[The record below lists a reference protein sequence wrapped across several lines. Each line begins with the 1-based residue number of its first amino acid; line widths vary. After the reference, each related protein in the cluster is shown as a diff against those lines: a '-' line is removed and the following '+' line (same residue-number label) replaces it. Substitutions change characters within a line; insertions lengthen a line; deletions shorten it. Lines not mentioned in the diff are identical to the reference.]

1 MLQSEPPQAG
11 LATWAGKARDEN
23 SQVGHQW
30 AQDSSPSSPVPLGFL
45 SSLYHKVSGVLCLL
59 NRKREREREEYP
71 GGLAVKGSSTVSVAA
86 QVTTVVQVLSPAKE
100 FPHASGV
107 TKKKK
112 REREMIILFPLC

>member
-86 QVTTVVQVLSPAKE
+86 QVTLWCKFYHRPRNFHMPQV
-100 FPHASGV
+100 
-107 TKKKK
+107 
-112 REREMIILFPLC
+112 